1 MCGMNYSYFAARSDA
16 AAIAVLDRPGSPG
29 QSSADAGLLS
39 ELVDGVGFS
48 QDLGY
53 YADLILGGGTDVDLE
68 DWEHRID
75 ATTDERR
82 VILRVPPILVRAIA
96 DTDIEHLHSLVP
108 AWAQFPHFAER
119 NPDRL
124 RTFATD
130 LHRLC
135 RTATEANGGVYSYGW
150 A

>member
-1 MCGMNYSYFAARSDA
+1 MNYDYFAAPSDA
-16 AAIAVLDRPGSPG
+16 AAMAILDRPGNPG
-29 QSSADAGLLS
+29 QSPADAGLLS
-39 ELVDGVGFS
+39 ELVDDGVGFS
-48 QDLGY
+48 QELGY
-53 YADLILGGGTDVDLE
+53 YARLILGSDTDIDLE

-75 ATTDERR
+75 ATPDERR

-108 AWAQFPHFAER
+108 AWAQFPYFAER

-135 RTATEANGGVYSYGW
+135 RTATEANGGVYSYGY